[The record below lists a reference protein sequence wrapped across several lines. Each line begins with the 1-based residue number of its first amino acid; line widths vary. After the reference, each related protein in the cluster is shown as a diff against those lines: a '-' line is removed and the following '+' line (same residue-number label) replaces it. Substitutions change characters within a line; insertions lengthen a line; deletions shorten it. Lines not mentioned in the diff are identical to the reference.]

1 MTTRF
6 VYLERAPERAEARPR
21 IASALWISFFASW
34 FFAVLVF
41 WAFEAMPFQDLPAH
55 AGLIALRQ
63 RFATS
68 AFDQKFFVLASH
80 VGPYTL
86 FRVLGE
92 GCATLLGPLRAVRVL
107 ATLPTLALPIG
118 LLVARRMSIGR
129 WDPVAGLLGVIL
141 SFGFMTVLGFASYLL
156 GLALLVITLPFWFTA
171 VEELRGLGELR
182 DEGRA
187 GGLRDEGRAGGLRDE
202 GRAGRTAAQQAV
214 VGLSLLLFIAHG
226 HAFVLFLAI
235 ATVSLLLTRP
245 PLRAALLLVPA
256 VSLAAGVFLFE
267 RTYSVP
273 AGSVPFSPHMGTTFQ
288 GLTDKL
294 SLLITPTLMTRFGVD
309 FAVGIAV
316 WVFTLILTF
325 TLLTKW
331 AHLGLRARSL
341 LLVTGVLFAAFLA
354 LPHNI
359 RWFGFVDGRLV
370 PLFIILPFLAAGEL
384 PFKRIVE
391 VAAPGLAAIMVGCVW
406 LASARFQK
414 EAEGYREVLGRIP
427 SEMRILNLPVD
438 PNSDVFTGHPF
449 VHYDKLV
456 LLDRSAVPSDVW
468 FHQGTALYPTAANPS
483 LALPESYVESNLSTI
498 DWPAYNLASWDYV
511 LIRSRDAKRLG
522 AVPETLTLV
531 EQRGAWWLYQRRL

>member
-6 VYLERAPERAEARPR
+6 VYLEQTQGDAVATPRAT
-21 IASALWISFFASW
+21 SVLWGTLFVSW
-34 FFAVLVF
+34 VAAVLVF

-55 AGLIALRQ
+55 AGLIALRK

-68 AFDQKFFVLASH
+68 AFDQRFFVLASH

-92 GCATLLGPLRAVRVL
+92 AIATVVGPLRAVRVL
-107 ATLPTLALPIG
+107 ATLPTIALPFG
-118 LLVARRMSIGR
+118 LLFARRHAIGR

-141 SFGFMTVLGFASYLL
+141 SFGFMTILGFASYLL
-156 GLALLVITLPFWFTA
+156 GLSLLVITLPFWFRVLEEHTHGVRQLTSAQVA
-171 VEELRGLGELR
+171 VL
-182 DEGRA
+182 
-187 GGLRDEGRAGGLRDE
+187 
-202 GRAGRTAAQQAV
+202 
-214 VGLSLLLFIAHG
+214 GLSLLLFVAHG
-226 HAFVLFLAI
+226 HAFVLFLSI

-245 PLRAALLLVPA
+245 SLRAPLLLVPS
-256 VSLAAGVFLFE
+256 VMLAGAVFLFE
-267 RTYSVP
+267 RTHAVP
-273 AGSVPFSPHMGTTFQ
+273 EGSVPFSPHMGTAFQ

-294 SLLITPTLMTRFGVD
+294 SLLITPTLMTKFGVD
-309 FAVGIAV
+309 FAVGLVLWA
-316 WVFTLILTF
+316 FTLV
-325 TLLTKW
+325 LLANLFAKR
-331 AHLGLRARSL
+331 AALEPRARTL

-370 PLFIILPFLAAGEL
+370 PLFIILPFVAAREL
-384 PFKRIVE
+384 PFRRTVETIV
-391 VAAPGLAAIMVGCVW
+391 PGLAVLVVGGVW
-406 LASARFQK
+406 FASARFQK

-427 SEMRILNLPVD
+427 AEARILNLPVD

-456 LLDRSAVPSDVW
+456 LVDKPAVPSDVW

-483 LALPESYVESNLSTI
+483 LQLPESYVESNLGRIEWET
-498 DWPAYNLASWDYV
+498 YNLAAWDYV
-511 LIRSRDAKRLG
+511 LIRSRDAQRIG
-522 AVPETLTLV
+522 VVPDSLTLI